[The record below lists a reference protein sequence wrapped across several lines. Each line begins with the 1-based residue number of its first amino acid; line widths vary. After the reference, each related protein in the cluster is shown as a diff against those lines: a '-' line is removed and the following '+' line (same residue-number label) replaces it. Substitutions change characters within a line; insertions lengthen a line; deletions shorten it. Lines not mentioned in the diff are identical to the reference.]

1 MAHILIVDDDETLR
15 YSLSQIVRR
24 KGHLPISAATC
35 REALNHAA
43 QTNIDL
49 VFLDVRLPDGN
60 GLDILPQLVC
70 AALRP
75 EVIIITGYGDP
86 DGAELAI
93 ANGAWDYIEKTDS
106 VHKIALT
113 LERALLYRGKCLPQT
128 DVKPMQRDCIV
139 GRSARLDQSLA
150 LMAKSAAVDANVL
163 ITGETGTGKELFAR
177 AIHQNS
183 NRAARPFLIV
193 DCTSLP
199 PTIAES
205 LLFGHRRGAF
215 TGADQD
221 RDGLILQA
229 DGGTLFLDEIGELN
243 PMVQKSFLRVLQERK
258 LRPLGGK
265 SEISVDFRL
274 IAASNRNLQQ
284 MVDAGSF
291 RRDLLYR
298 IKGFHIHLPPL
309 RERIED
315 IQPLA
320 DYYVKRFCRELGI
333 TPKQC
338 RPELF
343 ENLAAYDWPGNVR
356 ELVHAIH
363 YAIAVARQVPIV
375 FPNHL
380 PPSIRTKTIQAK
392 LKKPTPVDEMP
403 LSNPEPGTSSGLPQL
418 KTVRETELAKIE
430 HQYLKSLISTCD
442 GNIQDACRISGLSQS
457 RLYALLKQY
466 GIPIAKGVNRC
477 TDSRCDSSG

>member
-15 YSLSQIVRR
+15 YALSQIVRQ
-24 KGHLPISAATC
+24 KGHTPIVAGTC
-35 REALNHAA
+35 REALNQAA
-43 QTNIDL
+43 QASIDL

-60 GLDILPQLVC
+60 GLDILPQLAR

-93 ANGAWDYIEKTDS
+93 TNGAWDYIEKTDS

-128 DVKPMQRDCIV
+128 DTKPVLRDLIV
-139 GRSARLDQSLA
+139 GSSARLDQCLA
-150 LMAKSAAVDANVL
+150 LVAKSAAVDANVL
-163 ITGETGTGKELFAR
+163 LTGETGTGKELFAR

-183 NRAARPFLIV
+183 NRTAGPFLTV

-199 PTIAES
+199 RTLSEG
-205 LLFGHRRGAF
+205 LLFGHCRGAF

-229 DGGTLFLDEIGELN
+229 DGGSLFLDEIGELGL
-243 PMVQKSFLRVLQERK
+243 PIQKSFLRVLQERK

-265 SEISVDFRL
+265 REISVDFRL
-274 IAASNRNLQQ
+274 IAASNRDLEK
-284 MVDAGSF
+284 MVDTGAF
-291 RRDLLYR
+291 RQDLFYR
-298 IKGFHIHLPPL
+298 IKSFHIHLPPL
-309 RERIED
+309 RERVED
-315 IQPLA
+315 IQPLVTH
-320 DYYVKRFCRELGI
+320 YVERFCHEIGAA
-333 TPKQC
+333 PKQC
-338 RPELF
+338 HAELF
-343 ENLAAYDWPGNVR
+343 ETLAAYDWPGNVR

-363 YAIAVARQVPIV
+363 YAVSMARQMPIL

-392 LKKPTPVDEMP
+392 LGKPATALEVPPPAAE
-403 LSNPEPGTSSGLPQL
+403 EPASAGLPPL
-418 KTVRETELAKIE
+418 KAFRDSEVERIE
-430 HQYLKSLISTCD
+430 MQYLNDLMIACD
-442 GNIQDACRISGLSQS
+442 SDIQEACRVSGLSQS
-457 RLYALLKQY
+457 RLYALLKQH
-466 GIPIAKGVNRC
+466 GIAIVK
-477 TDSRCDSSG
+477 T

>member
-1 MAHILIVDDDETLR
+1 MHVEGSKMAHILIVDDDETLR
-15 YSLSQIVRR
+15 YALSQIVRQ
-24 KGHLPISAATC
+24 KGHTPILAGTC
-35 REALNHAA
+35 REALNQAA
-43 QTNIDL
+43 QESIDL

-60 GLDILPQLVC
+60 GLDILPQLAC

-93 ANGAWDYIEKTDS
+93 SNGAWDYIEKTDS

-113 LERALLYRGKCLPQT
+113 LERALLYRGKCMPQT
-128 DVKPMQRDCIV
+128 DGKPVLRDLIV
-139 GRSARLDQSLA
+139 GSSARLDQCLA

-163 ITGETGTGKELFAR
+163 LTGETGTGKELFAR

-183 NRAARPFLIV
+183 NRTAGPFLTV

-199 PTIAES
+199 QTLAEG
-205 LLFGHRRGAF
+205 LLFGHCRGAF

-221 RDGLILQA
+221 RQGLILQA

-243 PMVQKSFLRVLQERK
+243 LPVQKSFLRVLQERK

-265 SEISVDFRL
+265 REINVDFRL
-274 IAASNRNLQQ
+274 IAASNRDLQN
-284 MVDAGSF
+284 MVDAGAF
-291 RRDLLYR
+291 RQDLFYR
-298 IKGFHIHLPPL
+298 IKNFHIHLPPL
-309 RERIED
+309 RERVED
-315 IQPLA
+315 IQPLVA
-320 DYYVKRFCRELGI
+320 HYVERFCREIGV

-338 RPELF
+338 HTELF
-343 ENLAAYDWPGNVR
+343 ETLTTYDWPGNVR
-356 ELVHAIH
+356 ELIHAIH
-363 YAIAVARQVPIV
+363 YAVSVARQMAIL

-392 LKKPTPVDEMP
+392 LGKPAAALEATPMAAGDP
-403 LSNPEPGTSSGLPQL
+403 ASASLPSL
-418 KTVRETELAKIE
+418 KSVRDKELAKIE
-430 HQYLKSLISTCD
+430 KQYLNDLMITSD

-466 GIPIAKGVNRC
+466 GIAIVKG
-477 TDSRCDSSG
+477 